1 LGFRFIPHPQELK
14 KLINM
19 KYIITESQY
28 KTIVESNKR
37 VEVFQ
42 ELINNEFKEIQ
53 DICNDDEDEYNM
65 CDSIPTIE
73 YITVTDVE
81 SISSKYNPK
90 IILKINIMYNFM
102 RYKDYSDFIQEF
114 QYMIRK
120 STGLPIDIKY
130 EVINLNTDPQW

>member
-1 LGFRFIPHPQELK
+1 
-14 KLINM
+14 M

-37 VEVFQ
+37 VESFQ
-42 ELINNEFKEIQ
+42 ELINNQFKEIQ
-53 DICNDDEDEYNM
+53 DICNDDDDSYNM
-65 CDSIPTIE
+65 CYSIDTIE

-81 SISSKYNPK
+81 SIPSEYNPK

-102 RYKDYSDFIQEF
+102 RYKDYSDFIYEF

-120 STGLPIDIKY
+120 STGLPIDIEY
-130 EVINLNTDPQW
+130 EVVNLNTDPQW

>member
-1 LGFRFIPHPQELK
+1 MVQIGVWKLK
-14 KLINM
+14 WYAKM

>member
-1 LGFRFIPHPQELK
+1 
-14 KLINM
+14 M

-28 KTIVESNKR
+28 KTIVESSKR
-37 VEVFQ
+37 AEVFQ
-42 ELINNEFKEIQ
+42 ELINKEFKEIQ
-53 DICNDDEDEYNM
+53 AICNEDDDSYNM
-65 CDSIPTIE
+65 CYSIDTIE

-81 SISSKYNPK
+81 SIPSEYNPK

-102 RYKDYSDFIQEF
+102 RYKDYTDFISEF
-114 QYMIRK
+114 QYMMRK

>member
-1 LGFRFIPHPQELK
+1 
-14 KLINM
+14 M

-37 VEVFQ
+37 VETFQ
-42 ELINNEFKEIQ
+42 ELINNQFKQMKDLCE
-53 DICNDDEDEYNM
+53 NGGDDDSYYI

-73 YITVTDVE
+73 YITVTDAE
-81 SISSKYNPK
+81 TLPSEHNPK

-102 RYKDYSDFIQEF
+102 RYKDYSDFIYEL
-114 QYMIRK
+114 QYFIRN

>member
-1 LGFRFIPHPQELK
+1 
-14 KLINM
+14 M

-37 VEVFQ
+37 VETFQ
-42 ELINNEFKEIQ
+42 ELINKEFKEIQ
-53 DICNDDEDEYNM
+53 DICNDDDDSYNM
-65 CDSIPTIE
+65 CYSIDTIE

-81 SISSKYNPK
+81 SIPSEYNPK

-102 RYKDYSDFIQEF
+102 RYKDYSDFIYEF

-120 STGLPIDIKY
+120 STGLPIDIEY
-130 EVINLNTDPQW
+130 EVVNLNTDPQW

>member
-1 LGFRFIPHPQELK
+1 
-14 KLINM
+14 M

-37 VEVFQ
+37 VETFQ
-42 ELINNEFKEIQ
+42 ELINKEFKEIQ
-53 DICNDDEDEYNM
+53 DICNDDDDSYNM

-81 SISSKYNPK
+81 SIPSEYNPK

-102 RYKDYSDFIQEF
+102 RYKDYSDFIYEF

-120 STGLPIDIKY
+120 STGLPIDIQY
-130 EVINLNTDPQW
+130 EVVNLNTDPQW

>member
-1 LGFRFIPHPQELK
+1 
-14 KLINM
+14 M

-37 VEVFQ
+37 VETFQ
-42 ELINNEFKEIQ
+42 ELINKEFKEIQ
-53 DICNDDEDEYNM
+53 DICNDDDDSYNM
-65 CDSIPTIE
+65 CYSIDTIE

-81 SISSKYNPK
+81 SIPSEYNPK

-102 RYKDYSDFIQEF
+102 RYKDYSDFIYEF
-114 QYMIRK
+114 QYMMRK

>member
-1 LGFRFIPHPQELK
+1 
-14 KLINM
+14 M

-73 YITVTDVE
+73 YITVIDVE
-81 SISSKYNPK
+81 PIPSEYNPK
-90 IILKINIMYNFM
+90 IILKINIVYNFM
-102 RYKDYSDFIQEF
+102 RYKDYTDFIYEL
-114 QYMIRK
+114 QYFIRK

-130 EVINLNTDPQW
+130 EVVNLNTDPQW

>member
-1 LGFRFIPHPQELK
+1 
-14 KLINM
+14 M

-37 VEVFQ
+37 VETFQ
-42 ELINNEFKEIQ
+42 ELINKEFKEIQ
-53 DICNDDEDEYNM
+53 DICNDDDDSYNM
-65 CDSIPTIE
+65 CYSIDTIE

-81 SISSKYNPK
+81 SIPSEYNPK

-102 RYKDYSDFIQEF
+102 RYKDYSDFIYEF

-120 STGLPIDIKY
+120 STGLPIDIQY
-130 EVINLNTDPQW
+130 EVVNLNTDPQW

>member
-1 LGFRFIPHPQELK
+1 
-14 KLINM
+14 M

-37 VEVFQ
+37 VESFQ
-42 ELINNEFKEIQ
+42 ELINNQFKQMQGMCENIA
-53 DICNDDEDEYNM
+53 DEDYYNICN
-65 CDSIPTIE
+65 SIPTIE
-73 YITVTDVE
+73 HITVTNVE
-81 SISSKYNPK
+81 PIPSEYNPK

-102 RYKDYSDFIQEF
+102 RYKDYSDFIYEL

-130 EVINLNTDPQW
+130 EVFNLTTDPQW

>member
-1 LGFRFIPHPQELK
+1 
-14 KLINM
+14 M

-37 VEVFQ
+37 VESFQ
-42 ELINNEFKEIQ
+42 ELINNQFKEIQ
-53 DICNDDEDEYNM
+53 DICNDDDDSYNM
-65 CDSIPTIE
+65 CYSIDTIE

-81 SISSKYNPK
+81 SIPSEYNPK

-102 RYKDYSDFIQEF
+102 RYKDYSDFIYEF

-120 STGLPIDIKY
+120 STGLPINIEY
-130 EVINLNTDPQW
+130 EVVNLNTDPQW

>member
-1 LGFRFIPHPQELK
+1 
-14 KLINM
+14 M
-19 KYIITESQY
+19 KYIITETQY
-28 KTIVESNKR
+28 NTIVESNNR
-37 VEVFQ
+37 IEGFQ
-42 ELINNEFKEIQ
+42 ELINNQFKQMQ
-53 DICNDDEDEYNM
+53 DMCENDGYDYDM

-81 SISSKYNPK
+81 SIPSEYTPK

-102 RYKDYSDFIQEF
+102 RYKDYSDFISEF

-130 EVINLNTDPQW
+130 EVVNLNTNPQW

>member
-1 LGFRFIPHPQELK
+1 
-14 KLINM
+14 M

-42 ELINNEFKEIQ
+42 ELINKEFKEIQ
-53 DICNDDEDEYNM
+53 DICNEDDDSYNM
-65 CDSIPTIE
+65 CYSIDTIE

-81 SISSKYNPK
+81 SISSEYNPK

-102 RYKDYSDFIQEF
+102 RYKDYTDFIYEF
-114 QYMIRK
+114 QYMMRK
-120 STGLPIDIKY
+120 STGLPIDIQY

>member
-1 LGFRFIPHPQELK
+1 
-14 KLINM
+14 M

-28 KTIVESNKR
+28 KTIVKSNKR

-42 ELINNEFKEIQ
+42 ELINKEFKEIQ
-53 DICNDDEDEYNM
+53 DICNDDDDSYNM
-65 CDSIPTIE
+65 CYSIDTIE

-81 SISSKYNPK
+81 SIPSEYNPK

-102 RYKDYSDFIQEF
+102 RYKDYSDFIYEF

-120 STGLPIDIKY
+120 STGLPIDIQY
-130 EVINLNTDPQW
+130 EVVNLNTDPQW

>member
-1 LGFRFIPHPQELK
+1 
-14 KLINM
+14 M

-37 VEVFQ
+37 VETFQ
-42 ELINNEFKEIQ
+42 ELINKEFKEIQ
-53 DICNDDEDEYNM
+53 DICNDDDDSYNM
-65 CDSIPTIE
+65 CYSIDTIE

-81 SISSKYNPK
+81 SIPSEYNPK

-102 RYKDYSDFIQEF
+102 RYKDYTDFIYEF
-114 QYMIRK
+114 QYMMRK
-120 STGLPIDIKY
+120 STGLPIDIQY